1 MAHTINL
8 TTTKTTPTLV
18 EETISTINFDD
29 TTPSATTLKI
39 VASDGNTHA
48 DTYPVYGNITMAAQP
63 TKDNTIMQTRTI
75 KDIMQDVSKDFEGK
89 FDVKA
94 EDLKIE
100 GSEDTL
106 GSLHTTL
113 AKRKK
118 ELEHNLTD
126 MRLRIV
132 TLQEMCK
139 RSSDE
144 LDAVQELLNFYS

>member
-1 MAHTINL
+1 MT
-8 TTTKTTPTLV
+8 
-18 EETISTINFDD
+18 
-29 TTPSATTLKI
+29 
-39 VASDGNTHA
+39 
-48 DTYPVYGNITMAAQP
+48 DTYAVNGKNTMAAEP
-63 TKDNTIMQTRTI
+63 TKDNTIMRPKTI
-75 KDIMQDVSKDFEGK
+75 KEIMQEVNQGFEGK
-89 FDVKA
+89 FDIKV
-94 EDLKIE
+94 EDLKIKE
-100 GSEDTL
+100 SEDTL

-139 RSSDE
+139 RSSEE